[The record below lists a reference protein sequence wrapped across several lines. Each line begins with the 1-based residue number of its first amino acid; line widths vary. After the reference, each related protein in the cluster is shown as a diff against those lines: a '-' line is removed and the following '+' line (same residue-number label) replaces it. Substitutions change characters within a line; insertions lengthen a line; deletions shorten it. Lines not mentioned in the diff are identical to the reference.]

1 MKTET
6 DRIVFLDYLRVIACF
21 MVVMVHACEFY
32 YCTEAGA
39 ILANDTDRL
48 WVSLIDGAFRQ
59 SVPLFVMASSFLL
72 VPLTTDATTFFKR
85 RFSRVFVPFL
95 VWSLLYA
102 VVPVLTGSM
111 SGDIWQRV
119 TAILYTANMDS
130 GHLWFIYM
138 LIGIYLVMPVISP
151 WINQV
156 SKRGEE
162 VFLAIWFLSTF
173 TGYLRPLTTYV
184 WGEVF
189 WNNFHALYYFS
200 GYIGYVVLA
209 HYIRKYVDWSLKKTL
224 AVAVPLILVG
234 YAFTAGLFYTHSLES
249 TDYAY
254 VEQSWYFCTFNVAMM
269 TAGTFLLLRHVSYS
283 ARWLYTPVTT
293 VSKLS
298 YGIYLIHIFILGFMQ
313 QWLAPHFSTLPA
325 ILIVGTATFLACI
338 LATRLISLLPSS
350 KWIIG

>member
-6 DRIVFLDYLRVIACF
+6 SRVIFLDYLRVIACF

-72 VPLTTDATTFFKR
+72 VPLTTDTTTFFKR

-111 SGDIWQRV
+111 SGDIWERV

>member
-32 YCTEAGA
+32 YCKETGA
-39 ILANDTDRL
+39 VLANDTDRL

-102 VVPVLTGSM
+102 VLPVLTGSM

-254 VEQSWYFCTFNVAMM
+254 VEQSWYFCTINVAMM

>member
-6 DRIVFLDYLRVIACF
+6 DRIIFLDYLRVIACF

-32 YCTEAGA
+32 YCNEAGA

-85 RFSRVFVPFL
+85 RFSRVLVPFI

-102 VVPVLTGSM
+102 
-111 SGDIWQRV
+111 
-119 TAILYTANMDS
+119 
-130 GHLWFIYM
+130 
-138 LIGIYLVMPVISP
+138 
-151 WINQV
+151 
-156 SKRGEE
+156 
-162 VFLAIWFLSTF
+162 
-173 TGYLRPLTTYV
+173 
-184 WGEVF
+184 
-189 WNNFHALYYFS
+189 
-200 GYIGYVVLA
+200 
-209 HYIRKYVDWSLKKTL
+209 
-224 AVAVPLILVG
+224 AVPLILVG

-249 TDYAY
+249 TDYTY

-269 TAGTFLLLRHVSYS
+269 TAGTFLLLRHAGSS
-283 ARWLYTPVTT
+283 ARWLYTPVKT

-298 YGIYLIHIFILGFMQ
+298 YGIYLMHIFILGFMQ
-313 QWLAPHFSTLPA
+313 QWIAPHFPTLPA
-325 ILIVGTATFLACI
+325 ILLVGTATFLACI
-338 LATRLISLLPSS
+338 LVTRLISLLPFS

>member
-1 MKTET
+1 
-6 DRIVFLDYLRVIACF
+6 

-111 SGDIWQRV
+111 SGDIWERV

>member
-6 DRIVFLDYLRVIACF
+6 SRVIFLDYLRVIACF

-32 YCTEAGA
+32 YCKETGA
-39 ILANDTDRL
+39 VLANDTDRL

-72 VPLTTDATTFFKR
+72 VPLTTDTTTFFKR

-111 SGDIWQRV
+111 SGDIWERV

>member
-6 DRIVFLDYLRVIACF
+6 DRIIFLDYLRVIACF

-32 YCTEAGA
+32 YCNEAGA

-72 VPLTTDATTFFKR
+72 VPLTTGATTFFKR
-85 RFSRVFVPFL
+85 RFSRVLVPFI

-102 VVPVLTGSM
+102 VVPVLTGSI

-119 TAILYTANMDS
+119 TTILYTANIDS

-138 LIGIYLVMPVISP
+138 LIGVYLVMPVISP

-162 VFLAIWFLSTF
+162 MFLAIWFLSTF
-173 TGYLRPLTTYV
+173 TGY
-184 WGEVF
+184 
-189 WNNFHALYYFS
+189 
-200 GYIGYVVLA
+200 
-209 HYIRKYVDWSLKKTL
+209 
-224 AVAVPLILVG
+224 
-234 YAFTAGLFYTHSLES
+234 
-249 TDYAY
+249 
-254 VEQSWYFCTFNVAMM
+254 MM
-269 TAGTFLLLRHVSYS
+269 
-283 ARWLYTPVTT
+283 
-293 VSKLS
+293 
-298 YGIYLIHIFILGFMQ
+298 HIFILVFMQ
-313 QWLAPHFSTLPA
+313 QWIAPHFPTLPA
-325 ILIVGTATFLACI
+325 ILLVGTATFLACI
-338 LATRLISLLPSS
+338 LVSRLISLIPFS

>member
-1 MKTET
+1 
-6 DRIVFLDYLRVIACF
+6 

>member
-111 SGDIWQRV
+111 SGDIWERV

>member
-254 VEQSWYFCTFNVAMM
+254 VEQSWYFCTINVAMM

-313 QWLAPHFSTLPA
+313 QWLAPHFPTLPA